1 MNATHVT
8 GIQLHRH
15 HLIAQE
21 VIKSNPD
28 AAGRLGRKGLNPSNA
43 PAIQMTPEDHR
54 LTKSWGSSAQAQEY
68 RELQAEL
75 FKKGDTDQIFQMEY
89 NFLTRP
95 EFEGRYNEALDE
107 VIKYALKEG
116 FITKSPSPR
125 VNPNQLT

>member
-28 AAGRLGRKGLNPSNA
+28 AAGGLGRKGLNPSNA

-54 LTKSWGSSAQAQEY
+54 LTESWGPKKEAKRY

-75 FKKGDTDQIFQMEY
+75 FKKGDTDKIFQMEY
-89 NFLTRP
+89 DFLTQP
-95 EFEGRYNEALDE
+95 QFEGRYDEALDE
-107 VIKYALKEG
+107 AIEYALKEG
-116 FITKSPSPR
+116 FITRSPSPR